1 MEDKLTSKSRTGR
14 PRGKRSDATR
24 NQILMTA
31 ARQFMELGYDKV
43 SLQEV
48 ANLCGVTK
56 ATVYH
61 YFKDKGAL
69 FTESILRMLRNAL
82 ARSEEIV
89 QGERELPMRL
99 QKLAEGLLRHSHVE
113 FETMMRKASDVLSEE
128 QIEQVRHQ
136 EQQLH
141 ILLAG
146 VFQNAMDDGLIKA
159 RNAMFLAHA
168 FMMLML
174 MRNQPELQ
182 EGMLTPSEA
191 AGEIVELFL
200 MGLIPRA

>member
-1 MEDKLTSKSRTGR
+1 MDDNQPIKSRTGR

-31 ARQFMELGYDKV
+31 ARKFMELGYDKV

-61 YFKDKGAL
+61 HFKDKGTL
-69 FTESILRMLRNAL
+69 FTESILRMLRTAL
-82 ARSEEIV
+82 ARSEELI
-89 QGERELPMRL
+89 QNESDLSQKL
-99 QKLAEGLLRHSHVE
+99 KKLAEGLLRHSHVE
-113 FETMMRKASDVLSEE
+113 FEALMRKASAVLSQGQIAQIRQHEE
-128 QIEQVRHQ
+128 
-136 EQQLH
+136 QLH

-146 VFQNAMDDGLIKA
+146 VFQKAMNEGRI
-159 RNAMFLAHA
+159 RSGNAMFLAHA
-168 FMMLML
+168 FSVLML

-182 EGMLTPSEA
+182 EGILTPSEA
-191 AGEIVELFL
+191 ASEIVQLFL
-200 MGLIPRA
+200 MGLTPR

>member
-1 MEDKLTSKSRTGR
+1 MEDNQPIKSRTGR

-31 ARQFMELGYDKV
+31 ARKFMELGYDKV

-48 ANLCGVTK
+48 ATLCGVTK

-61 YFKDKGAL
+61 HFKDKGTL
-69 FTESILRMLRNAL
+69 FTESILRMLRTAL
-82 ARSEEIV
+82 ARSEELILSEPDLS
-89 QGERELPMRL
+89 QKL

-113 FETMMRKASDVLSEE
+113 FETLMRKASAVLSHD
-128 QIEQVRHQ
+128 QITQIRQQ

-146 VFQNAMDDGLIKA
+146 VFQTAMNEGLI
-159 RNAMFLAHA
+159 RSGNAMFLAHA
-168 FMMLML
+168 FSMLML

-191 AGEIVELFL
+191 ATEIVQLFL
-200 MGLIPRA
+200 MGLAPR